1 MALFQKRIQKRRMS
15 KEKITYFV
23 RVIEFNQKSTVW
35 LPQFEAIL
43 HKILR
48 YEFYLDKVPDNL
60 ALPKY
65 RTIIVKIIFRMLS
78 QVSKDV
84 LSFSQD
90 VQHPDIRIYQVLEYI
105 KEAEQMRKEALY
117 VRHPITPNNIKSIL
131 IKLKDDLEI

>member
-15 KEKITYFV
+15 KEKIANFV
-23 RVIEFNQKSTVW
+23 RVIEFNQNPSVW

-65 RTIIVKIIFRMLS
+65 RTIIVKIIFRMFS
-78 QVSKDV
+78 QASKNV

-90 VQHPDIRIYQVLEYI
+90 IQYPDIRINQVLEYI
-105 KEAEQMRKEALY
+105 KGAEQMRKEALY
-117 VRHPITPNNIKSIL
+117 ERHPITTENIKSIL
-131 IKLKDDLEI
+131 VKLKDELEI